1 MLDFEEFETVALDI
15 ADTFPE
21 DFFRELNG
29 GVVIRRG
36 TRIHPKAVAGDLF
49 VLGEYR
55 RDRHLG
61 RFVVLYYGSFEQCFG
76 YYRDEDLKEKIR
88 KVLLH
93 EFRHHLESLA
103 GERDLEI
110 EDAIELS
117 RYKYRKQ
124 MQKDLTNKN
133 DSDTMQ
139 EKDFIRKTNVCDA
152 KTNGAIK

>member
-1 MLDFEEFETVALDI
+1 MLSFDEFEEAALNI
-15 ADTFPE
+15 ADTFPGE
-21 DFFRELNG
+21 FFRELNG

-36 TRIHPKAVAGDLF
+36 TRIHPKAEARDLF

-61 RFVVLYYGSFEQCFG
+61 RSVVLYYGSFEQCFLH
-76 YYRDEDLKEKIR
+76 YDEECLKGKIR

-124 MQKDLTNKN
+124 GQKDLTN
-133 DSDTMQ
+133 
-139 EKDFIRKTNVCDA
+139 R
-152 KTNGAIK
+152 